1 MIDQEVKDFADKMYV
16 AMTAALRDLSFERL
30 VTIHDNLVDEYE
42 ETENPH
48 QESSVSF
55 ALTAVGDV
63 LRQKQIARA
72 MN

>member
-1 MIDQEVKDFADKMYV
+1 MTDKEVEDFANKMYV

-30 VTIHDNLVDEYE
+30 VVIHDHLVDEYE
-42 ETENPH
+42 ETENSH

-63 LRQKQIARA
+63 IRQKQIARA